1 MTSNSVTKTRKS
13 WRQAHEEAGLLQ
25 LPAAH
30 DALTARLIE
39 LAGFKAFQVG
49 GFALVG
55 SRYAHPDVDL
65 EHYGAKMAGVREVIG
80 ATDLP
85 GLVDGADGYGYVTTV
100 D

>member
-1 MTSNSVTKTRKS
+1 MLETTKGRTERPS
-13 WRQAHEEAGLLQ
+13 WKDALARAELLQ

-39 LAGFKAFQVG
+39 RAGFTAFQVG

-65 EHYGAKMAGVREVIG
+65 EHYGEKLMGVREIVG
-80 ATDLP
+80 ASALP
-85 GLVDGADGYGYVTTV
+85 VLSMPSHSYKW
-100 D
+100 